1 MKGSIGKPDV
11 VKIAQGTMRK
21 CRAKKNPPKPTGKKP
36 KCPFNVTT
44 IAGRKWREIT
54 EGLQRLGLI
63 DGIDATHIEGLCTQY
78 QIAHEADAVVR
89 KDGIVIDGAMGGRV
103 KNPACSVS
111 DAAWGK
117 VRAYCNDLGLNH
129 MSRQRMESTATET
142 ESDIESRYL
151 A

>member
-1 MKGSIGKPDV
+1 MRGGTGKPDI
-11 VKIAQGTMRK
+11 VKIAQGTLRK
-21 CRAKKNPPKPTGKKP
+21 CRQKKNAPKATGKKP
-36 KCPFNVTT
+36 KCPFNITS
-44 IAGRKWREIT
+44 IAGRKWKEIT
-54 EGLQRLGLI
+54 EGLERLGLI
-63 DGIDATHIEGLCTQY
+63 DGIDATHVEGLCTQY
-78 QIAHEADAVVR
+78 QIAREADSVVR
-89 KDGIVIDGAMGGRV
+89 REGIIIDGSMGGRV

-142 ESDIESRYL
+142 ESEIESKYL